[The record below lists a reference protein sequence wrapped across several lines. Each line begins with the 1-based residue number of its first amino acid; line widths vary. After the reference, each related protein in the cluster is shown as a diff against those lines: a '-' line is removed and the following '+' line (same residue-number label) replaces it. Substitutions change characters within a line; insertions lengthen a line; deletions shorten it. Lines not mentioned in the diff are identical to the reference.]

1 MVSKKF
7 HIVLILFM
15 IIFALVKDCASLKY
29 FFLSIIML
37 PFIIIDLGLICYG
50 DKSKLNIH
58 NNI

>member
-15 IIFALVKDCASLKY
+15 IIFTLVKDCASLKY
-29 FFLSIIML
+29 FVLSIITL
-37 PFIIIDLGLICYG
+37 SFIIIGLGVTCYR
-50 DKSKLNIH
+50 DKSEKNIY